1 MLRIYL
7 LGGCRV
13 TLSDGSDGTPRAKKT
28 RAVLAFLA
36 LTPDAAATR
45 ERVAGLVWSDRL
57 EEQAR
62 GSLRQA
68 ITELRA
74 LFRDGDA
81 GALHI
86 DRDVMR
92 VNLEQVWIDAR
103 EVERMADGPLPEKR
117 KIPELYRGDLL
128 ADLSAI
134 GGAFQD
140 WLYGERAW
148 RREQAF
154 GGMAAAMRELIAV
167 RDLTTAESIARH
179 MLALEPSHEEAHRG
193 LMEAFARS
201 GDKAAALRQF
211 QVCVDALKR
220 TLDAK
225 PGQPTVQL
233 YERIRADR
241 LDAPL
246 PETVAAPAAT
256 AAPPPSAAESA
267 AARSAAAAASD
278 VKIETLPVAV
288 LPFRNVGGDP
298 EQDYLGE
305 GFAED
310 IVNGL
315 SRFKWLSV
323 IPGASSGIFR
333 GQDVDPREI
342 GQRIGVR
349 YAIEGTVRR
358 QGGVVRIGVRLV
370 DCEDA
375 RALWTD
381 QRTVEFARL
390 FDVQDEI
397 VRGIVGQL
405 NPKILQ
411 AEIDRV
417 RRRPPDNANAYDC
430 MLRAVPLIYQA
441 SPTAFRTAGE
451 FLERAL
457 RLDPDYAHAHAWMAF
472 WHLMGIGNGFL
483 TDREKSNAAAER
495 HAHAAIELDPDD
507 PMGLSFA
514 AHVEAFLRRNY
525 DVAEHFHERSL
536 AVNPNFGLGWALSA
550 LVACYRGRPHD
561 ALERMERYRT
571 LSPFDNFRY
580 FWETAT
586 VISLTLAGRY
596 QDAVAAAQPILREH
610 PNFTAVYV
618 PVIVSLAYL
627 GRNDEARN
635 LARQLLSLQPGFNI
649 RMFGETS
656 PLERSEDR
664 DRYIVGLR
672 MAGLPEQ

>member
-36 LTPDAAATR
+36 LTPDASATR

-74 LFRDGDA
+74 LFRDADA

-92 VNLEQVWIDAR
+92 VNLDQVWIDAR
-103 EVERMADGPLPEKR
+103 EVERMADGPLEEKR

-154 GGMAAAMRELIAV
+154 GGMAAAMRELIAL
-167 RDLTTAESIARH
+167 RDLTAAESIARH

-225 PGQPTVQL
+225 PGQPTIQL

-241 LDAPL
+241 LDAPM
-246 PETVAAPAAT
+246 PEL
-256 AAPPPSAAESA
+256 
-267 AARSAAAAASD
+267 AAAAALPTAAPSPATA
-278 VKIETLPVAV
+278 VTAARAAPASAQEGQIETLPVAV

-298 EQDYLGE
+298 EQEYLGE

-310 IVNGL
+310 IVDGL

-323 IPGASSGIFR
+323 ITGGSTSVFR
-333 GQDVDPREI
+333 GQEADPREV
-342 GQRIGVR
+342 GRRLGVR

-358 QGGVVRIGVRLV
+358 QGSVIRIGVRLV

-390 FDVQDEI
+390 FDVQEEV
-397 VRGIVGQL
+397 VRGVVGQL

-430 MLRAVPLIYQA
+430 LLRAVPLIYQA

-457 RLDPDYAHAHAWMAF
+457 RLDPEYGHAHAWMSF
-472 WHLMGIGNGFL
+472 WHLMGVGQGWL
-483 TDREKSNAAAER
+483 ADRDKSGEAAER
-495 HAHAAIELDPDD
+495 HAQAAIEQNPDD

-514 AHVEAFLRRNY
+514 GHVEAFLRHNY
-525 DVAEHFHERSL
+525 DLAEHFHQRSL
-536 AVNPNFGLGWALSA
+536 SVNPNFGWGWALSA
-550 LVACYRGRPHD
+550 LVACYRGRPQD

-571 LSPFDNFRY
+571 LSPFDGFRY
-580 FWETAT
+580 FWETVT
-586 VISLTLAGRY
+586 VISLTLSGRY
-596 QDAVAAAQPILREH
+596 QDAVTAAQPILREH

-618 PVIVSLAYL
+618 PVIVSMAYL
-627 GRNDEARN
+627 GRPDDARN
-635 LARQLLSLQPGFNI
+635 LVKQLLALQPGFSI
-649 RMFGETS
+649 KVYVSTS

-664 DRYIVGLR
+664 DRYAVGLR

>member
-36 LTPDAAATR
+36 LTPDASATR

-92 VNLEQVWIDAR
+92 VNLDQVWIDAR
-103 EVERMADGPLPEKR
+103 EVERMADGPLEEKR
-117 KIPELYRGDLL
+117 RIPELYRGDLL

-154 GGMAAAMRELIAV
+154 GGMAAAMRELIV
-167 RDLTTAESIARH
+167 LRDLPAAEAIARH

-225 PGQPTVQL
+225 PGQPTIQL

-241 LDAPL
+241 LDTPM
-246 PETVAAPAAT
+246 PELQTAMPT
-256 AAPPPSAAESA
+256 AAPPPA
-267 AARSAAAAASD
+267 AAVGAA
-278 VKIETLPVAV
+278 VKPAPAVAEGQIETLPVAV

-298 EQDYLGE
+298 EQEYLGE

-323 IPGASSGIFR
+323 IPGASSGVFR
-333 GQDVDPREI
+333 GQDVDPRDI
-342 GQRIGVR
+342 GRRLNVR

-381 QRTVEFARL
+381 QRTVEFVRL

-457 RLDPDYAHAHAWMAF
+457 RLDPGYAHAHAWMAF
-472 WHLMGIGNGFL
+472 WHLMGVGQGWL
-483 TDREKSNAAAER
+483 TDREKSDAAAER
-495 HAHAAIELDPDD
+495 HAHASIELDPDD

-514 AHVEAFLRRNY
+514 AHVEAFLRHNY
-525 DVAEHFHERSL
+525 DLAEHFHERSL
-536 AVNPNFGLGWALSA
+536 TVNPNFGLGWALSA
-550 LVACYRGRPHD
+550 AVACYRGRPLD

-580 FWETAT
+580 FWETVT

-596 QDAVAAAQPILREH
+596 QDAVVAAQPILREH
-610 PNFTAVYV
+610 PNFMAVYV

-627 GRNDEARN
+627 GRGDEARN
-635 LARQLLSLQPGFNI
+635 LSRQLLAVQPGFSI
-649 RMFGETS
+649 KMFETIT
-656 PLERSEDR
+656 PLERPEDR
-664 DRYIVGLR
+664 ERYVIGLR
-672 MAGLPEQ
+672 MAGLSEH

>member
-92 VNLEQVWIDAR
+92 VNLDQVWIDAR
-103 EVERMADGPLPEKR
+103 EVERMADGPLEEKR
-117 KIPELYRGDLL
+117 RIPELYRGDLL

-154 GGMAAAMRELIAV
+154 GGMASAMRELIAL
-167 RDLTTAESIARH
+167 RDLPAAEAIARH

-193 LMEAFARS
+193 LMEAFARG

-225 PGQPTVQL
+225 PGQPTIQL

-241 LDAPL
+241 LDVPLADAPVL
-246 PETVAAPAAT
+246 PVGAT
-256 AAPPPSAAESA
+256 PMAAEA
-267 AARSAAAAASD
+267 VQAAAAGPAGLD
-278 VKIETLPVAV
+278 TRLETLPVAV

-310 IVNGL
+310 IVSGL

-323 IPGASSGIFR
+323 IPGASSGAFR
-333 GQDVDPREI
+333 GQDIDPREV
-342 GQRIGVR
+342 GRRVGVR

-381 QRTVEFARL
+381 QRTVEFSRL

-397 VRGIVGQL
+397 VRGVVGQL

-430 MLRAVPLIYQA
+430 LLRAVPLIYQA
-441 SPTAFRTAGE
+441 SSTAFRTAGE
-451 FLERAL
+451 FLDRAL
-457 RLDPDYAHAHAWMAF
+457 RLDPDYGHAHAWMAF
-472 WHLMGIGNGFL
+472 WHLMGIGQGWL
-483 TDREKSNAAAER
+483 TDRARSATAAEQ
-495 HAHAAIELDPDD
+495 HARAAIERDPDD

-514 AHVEAFLRRNY
+514 GHVEAFLRRNY
-525 DVAEHFHERSL
+525 DLAEHLHERSL
-536 AVNPNFGLGWALSA
+536 SVNPNFGWGWALSA

-580 FWETAT
+580 FWETVT
-586 VISLTLAGRY
+586 VISLTLSGRY
-596 QDAVAAAQPILREH
+596 QDAVVAAQPILREH

-627 GRNDEARN
+627 GRSEEAHN
-635 LARQLLSLQPGFNI
+635 LARQLLSLQPGFSI
-649 RMFGETS
+649 KMYAETS
-656 PLERSEDR
+656 PLERPEDR
-664 DRYIVGLR
+664 ERYIVGLR

>member
-1 MLRIYL
+1 M
-7 LGGCRV
+7 
-13 TLSDGSDGTPRAKKT
+13 
-28 RAVLAFLA
+28 LAFLA

-74 LFRDGDA
+74 LFRDKDA
-81 GALHI
+81 AALHI

-92 VNLEQVWIDAR
+92 VNLDQVWIDAR
-103 EVERMADGPLPEKR
+103 EVERMADGPLEEKR

-154 GGMAAAMRELIAV
+154 GGMASAMRELIVLRELQA
-167 RDLTTAESIARH
+167 AESIARH

-233 YERIRADR
+233 YERIRSDR
-241 LDAPL
+241 LDAPVV
-246 PETVAAPAAT
+246 ETP
-256 AAPPPSAAESA
+256 
-267 AARSAAAAASD
+267 SAAAAAATAADSAAAKAAAAAAAAAATGPD
-278 VKIETLPVAV
+278 ARVETLPVAV

-298 EQDYLGE
+298 EQDYLGD
-305 GFAED
+305 GLAED
-310 IVNGL
+310 IVSGL

-323 IPGASSGIFR
+323 IPGASSGILR
-333 GQDVDPREI
+333 GQEIDPREV
-342 GQRIGVR
+342 GRRTGVR
-349 YAIEGTVRR
+349 YVIEGTVRR
-358 QGGVVRIGVRLV
+358 QGGVIRIGVRLV

-397 VRGIVGQL
+397 VRGVIGQL

-430 MLRAVPLIYQA
+430 LLRAVPLVYQA

-451 FLERAL
+451 FLDRAL
-457 RLDPDYAHAHAWMAF
+457 RLDPDYGHAHAWMAF
-472 WHLMGIGNGFL
+472 WHLMGVGQGWL
-483 TDREKSNAAAER
+483 TDREKSGAAAEY
-495 HAHAAIELDPDD
+495 HARAAIERDPDD

-514 AHVEAFLRRNY
+514 GHVEAFLRRNY
-525 DVAEHFHERSL
+525 DLAEHFHERSL
-536 AVNPNFGLGWALSA
+536 SVNPNFGWGWALSA

-580 FWETAT
+580 FWETVT
-586 VISLTLAGRY
+586 VISLALAGRY
-596 QDAVAAAQPILREH
+596 QDAVVAAQPILREH

-627 GRNDEARN
+627 GRGEEARN
-635 LARQLLSLQPGFNI
+635 LAKQLLSLQPGFTVQ
-649 RMFGETS
+649 MYSETS
-656 PLERSEDR
+656 PLERVEDR
-664 DRYIVGLR
+664 DRFVVGLR

>member
-36 LTPDAAATR
+36 LTPDASATR

-74 LFRDGDA
+74 LFRDADA

-92 VNLEQVWIDAR
+92 VNLDQVWIDAR
-103 EVERMADGPLPEKR
+103 EVERMADGPLEEKR

-154 GGMAAAMRELIAV
+154 GGMAAAMRELIAL
-167 RDLTTAESIARH
+167 RDLTAAESIARH

-225 PGQPTVQL
+225 PGQPTIQL

-241 LDAPL
+241 LDAPMPEL
-246 PETVAAPAAT
+246 PT
-256 AAPPPSAAESA
+256 AAPPPAVTASAPPKA
-267 AARSAAAAASD
+267 APVVAAD
-278 VKIETLPVAV
+278 GQMETLPVAV

-298 EQDYLGE
+298 EQEYLGE

-333 GQDVDPREI
+333 GQEVDPRDI
-342 GQRIGVR
+342 GRRLNVR

-358 QGGVVRIGVRLV
+358 QGSVVRIGVRLV

-417 RRRPPDNANAYDC
+417 RRRPPDNANAYDS

-451 FLERAL
+451 FLDRAL

-472 WHLMGIGNGFL
+472 WHLMGVGQGWL
-483 TDREKSNAAAER
+483 TDREKSDAAAER

-514 AHVEAFLRRNY
+514 AHVEAFLRHNY

-550 LVACYRGRPHD
+550 AVACYRGRPLD

-580 FWETAT
+580 FWETVT
-586 VISLTLAGRY
+586 VISLALAGRY
-596 QDAVAAAQPILREH
+596 QDAVVAAQPILREH

-627 GRNDEARN
+627 GRIEEARN
-635 LARQLLSLQPGFNI
+635 VLRQLLAVQPGFTI
-649 RMFGETS
+649 KMFEEIS
-656 PLERSEDR
+656 PLERAEDR
-664 DRYIVGLR
+664 ERYVIGLR

>member
-1 MLRIYL
+1 
-7 LGGCRV
+7 
-13 TLSDGSDGTPRAKKT
+13 
-28 RAVLAFLA
+28 
-36 LTPDAAATR
+36 
-45 ERVAGLVWSDRL
+45 
-57 EEQAR
+57 
-62 GSLRQA
+62 
-68 ITELRA
+68 
-74 LFRDGDA
+74 
-81 GALHI
+81 
-86 DRDVMR
+86 
-92 VNLEQVWIDAR
+92 
-103 EVERMADGPLPEKR
+103 
-117 KIPELYRGDLL
+117 
-128 ADLSAI
+128 
-134 GGAFQD
+134 
-140 WLYGERAW
+140 
-148 RREQAF
+148 
-154 GGMAAAMRELIAV
+154 
-167 RDLTTAESIARH
+167 

-225 PGQPTVQL
+225 PGQPTIQL

-241 LDAPL
+241 LDAPAADL
-246 PETVAAPAAT
+246 PATSTTTAAT
-256 AAPPPSAAESA
+256 AALAADSAATKA
-267 AARSAAAAASD
+267 AAAAASETR
-278 VKIETLPVAV
+278 VETLPVAV

-305 GFAED
+305 GLAED

-333 GQDVDPREI
+333 GQDLDPRDI
-342 GQRIGVR
+342 GRRAGVR

-390 FDVQDEI
+390 FDIQNEI

-451 FLERAL
+451 FLDRAL

-472 WHLMGIGNGFL
+472 WHLMGIGQGWL
-483 TDREKSNAAAER
+483 TDRQKSNLACEL

-514 AHVEAFLRRNY
+514 AHAEAFLRRNY

-536 AVNPNFGLGWALSA
+536 SVNPNFGLGWALSA
-550 LVACYRGRPHD
+550 LLACYRGRPHD

-586 VISLTLAGRY
+586 VISLTLAGRH
-596 QDAVAAAQPILREH
+596 QDAVVTAQPILREH
-610 PNFTAVYV
+610 PNFTAAYV

-627 GRNDEARN
+627 GKVSEAAN
-635 LARQLLSLQPGFNI
+635 LVKQLLTLQPGFSI
-649 RMFGETS
+649 KLYSETS
-656 PLERSEDR
+656 PLERPEDR
-664 DRYIVGLR
+664 ERYVTGLR
-672 MAGLPEQ
+672 MAGLPEE